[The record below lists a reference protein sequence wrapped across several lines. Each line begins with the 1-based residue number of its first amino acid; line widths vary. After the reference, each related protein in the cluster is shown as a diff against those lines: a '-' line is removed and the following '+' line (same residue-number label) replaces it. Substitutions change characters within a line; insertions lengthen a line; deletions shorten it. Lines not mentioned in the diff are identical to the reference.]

1 MRFGLD
7 SFFGNGELAQADRID
22 VGMSALQIDAQ
33 NGCSRQASG
42 QPASFE
48 FI

>member
-1 MRFGLD
+1 MLFGLD

-42 QPASFE
+42 QSASFE